1 MKKLLKSSLVAIAII
16 GMSMSANAGTLE
28 KVQKDDVLQCGMS
41 TGFAGFA
48 EMGNDKVWRGFDIDL
63 CRAVAAAVLGDANKL
78 NNHSLTSTERFIALQ
93 SGEIDMLARSTT
105 WTFTRDVSLGLNFAG
120 VNYYDGQG
128 FLVAKSLGIND
139 VKGLNGATF
148 CLQTGNTTELNLADY
163 FQQHNMKY
171 KSVLFDTDAQVI
183 AGFKAGRCDVVTTDQ
198 SGLYS
203 KLTKLDRSKY
213 KILPNIISKEP
224 LGPVVRQGD
233 DVWFNIVKWSLNAM
247 ITAEELGVTSK
258 NAADLAKNSKNPEI
272 QRLLGVTG
280 HFGKMLGLDNKWA
293 YNIITQVGNYGE
305 SFERNLGVNTPLG
318 IKRGVNALWNNGGI
332 LYSPPFR

>member
-1 MKKLLKSSLVAIAII
+1 MNKILKLSLAAIAVV
-16 GMSMSANAGTLE
+16 GMCANAGTFE
-28 KVQKDDVLQCGMS
+28 KVKKEGVMHCGMS

-48 EMGNDKVWRGFDIDL
+48 EMGDDKVWKGFDIDL

-78 NNHSLTSTERFIALQ
+78 VNHPLNSSERFIALQ

-105 WTFTRDVSLGLNFAG
+105 WTFTRDTSLGLNFAG

-128 FLVAKSLGIND
+128 FLVAKSLGVND
-139 VKGLNGATF
+139 LKELDGATF

-163 FQQHNMKY
+163 FKQHNMKY
-171 KSVLFDTDAQVI
+171 KPVLYDTDAQVI
-183 AGFKAGRCDVVTTDQ
+183 AGFKAGRCDVITTDQ

-213 KILPNIISKEP
+213 KVLPNIISKEP

-233 DVWFNIVKWSLNAM
+233 DHWFNIVKWSLNAM

-258 NAADLAKNSKNPEI
+258 NAADLAKNSDNPEI
-272 QRLLGVTG
+272 KRLLGVTG
-280 HFGKMLGLDNKWA
+280 NLGKMLDLDPKWA

-305 SFERNLGVNTPLG
+305 SFEKHLGVNTPLK
-318 IKRGVNALWNNGGI
+318 IKRGVNALWTNGGI

>member
-1 MKKLLKSSLVAIAII
+1 MNKILKLSLITLVLVGI
-16 GMSMSANAGTLE
+16 SANAGTFE
-28 KVQKDDVLQCGMS
+28 KVKKEGVMHCGMS

-48 EMGNDKVWRGFDIDL
+48 EMGDDKVWKGFDIDL
-63 CRAVAAAVLGDANKL
+63 CRAVAAAVLGDANKVTNHPL
-78 NNHSLTSTERFIALQ
+78 NSSERFLALQ

-105 WTFTRDVSLGLNFAG
+105 WTFTRDASLGLNFAG

-128 FLVAKSLGIND
+128 FLVAKSLGVND
-139 VKGLNGATF
+139 IKELNGATF

-163 FQQHNMKY
+163 FLQHNMKY
-171 KSVLFDTDAQVI
+171 KSVLYDTDAQVI
-183 AGFKAGRCDVVTTDQ
+183 AGFKAGRCDVITTDQ

-213 KILPNIISKEP
+213 KVLPNIISKEP

-233 DVWFNIVKWSLNAM
+233 DHWFNIVKWSLNAM

-258 NAADLAKNSKNPEI
+258 NAADLAKNSDNPEI

-280 HFGKMLGLDNKWA
+280 HLGKMLGLDPKWA
-293 YNIITQVGNYGE
+293 YNIITQVGNYSE
-305 SFERNLGVNTPLG
+305 SFEKHLGVNTPLG
-318 IKRGVNALWNNGGI
+318 IKRGINALWTNGGI

>member
-1 MKKLLKSSLVAIAII
+1 MKRLLKLSLVAIAII
-16 GMSMSANAGTLE
+16 GMNANAGTFE
-28 KVQKDDVLQCGMS
+28 KVKKEGAVDCGMS

-48 EMGNDKVWRGFDIDL
+48 EMGDDKVWKGFDIDV

-78 NNHSLTSTERFIALQ
+78 IYHPLNSSERFLALQ
-93 SGEIDMLARSTT
+93 SGEIDMLSRSTT
-105 WTFTRDVSLGLNFAG
+105 WTYTRDVSLGLNFAG

-128 FLVAKSLGIND
+128 FLVAKSLGAND
-139 VKGLNGATF
+139 IKDLDGATF

-163 FQQHNMKY
+163 FLQHNMKY
-171 KSVLFDTDAQVI
+171 KSVLYDTDAQVI

-233 DVWFNIVKWSLNAM
+233 DHWFDIVKWSLNAM
-247 ITAEELGVTSK
+247 ISAEELGITSK
-258 NAADLAKNSKNPEI
+258 NAADLFKNSKNPEI
-272 QRLLGVTG
+272 QRLLGVNG
-280 HFGKMLGLDNKWA
+280 NFGKMLGLDPKWA

-305 SFERNLGVNTPLG
+305 SYYRNVGMGSPLK
-318 IKRGVNALWNNGGI
+318 IRRGLNAQWKDGGI

>member
-1 MKKLLKSSLVAIAII
+1 MNKLLKLSLAAIAII
-16 GMSMSANAGTLE
+16 GLSANAGTFE
-28 KVQKDDVLQCGMS
+28 KVLKEGAVNCGMS

-48 EMGNDKVWRGFDIDL
+48 EMGKDKVWKGFDIDV

-78 NNHSLTSTERFIALQ
+78 INHPLTSKERFIALQ
-93 SGEIDMLARSTT
+93 SGEIDMLSRSTT

-128 FLVAKSLGIND
+128 FLVAKSTGAND
-139 VKGLNGATF
+139 VKDLDGATF

-163 FQQHNMKY
+163 FLQHNMKY
-171 KSVLFDTDAQVI
+171 KTVLYDTDAEVI

-233 DVWFNIVKWSLNAM
+233 DHWFNIVKWSLNAM

-272 QRLLGVTG
+272 QRLLGVNG
-280 HFGKMLGLDNKWA
+280 GFGKMLGLDPKWA

-318 IKRGVNALWNNGGI
+318 IKRGLNALWTNGGI